1 MIARECSPS
10 TRRFTAS
17 SSLASCMSRCRMSCV
32 QAAWRTLPRFV
43 MAVLV
48 TAIHD
53 FLRGKPDVDGR
64 NKSGHDGDG
73 RSNSPMTGRVLA
85 WRRAHARHPR
95 SHELPDRIR
104 RIAELIE
111 QIAGMFAQH
120 GRMPLDGWT
129 VMVKKYRIA
138 GGAHGAEPW
147 MLHLL
152 RHAAGDDLG
161 MIEHF
166 PVIVHLRAGDAS
178 GKERSFQCLRLA
190 HANGRLDH
198 GKQCILMRLA
208 ARIGRKPRIAQM

>member
-1 MIARECSPS
+1 MKIVITVRPIC
-10 TRRFTAS
+10 TAGAAPKQNDCAWMQS
-17 SSLASCMSRCRMSCV
+17 FKETLYRLLESGILYESLSHELRASR
-32 QAAWRTLPRFV
+32 WRTLPRFV

-111 QIAGMFAQH
+111 QIAGMFTQH
-120 GRMPLDGWT
+120 GRMPLDGGT
-129 VMVKKYRIA
+129 VVIEQHRIA

-166 PVIVHLRAGDAS
+166 PVIVHLRAG
-178 GKERSFQCLRLA
+178 
-190 HANGRLDH
+190 
-198 GKQCILMRLA
+198 
-208 ARIGRKPRIAQM
+208 